1 MTGVTQ
7 FRLGDLAT
15 GPLSLH
21 LVPDEAARAGL
32 ALRLGLEGLPKL
44 EARLEVRP
52 WLDGCEVRGRFQG
65 QVIQVCGLSLEA
77 FSQPIAGDIDLR
89 LVPEGSPNLP
99 AETGDGEVE
108 ISLESPD
115 PPDVLEGDA
124 VDVEAI
130 LEEHLALAI
139 DPFPRRSDAV
149 FDWTAGPDTTSP
161 FAALDRL
168 KDRRP

>member
-1 MTGVTQ
+1 MTGSTQ
-7 FRLGDLAT
+7 FRLGDLAA

-21 LVPDEAARAGL
+21 LVPGEVERAGL

-44 EARLEVRP
+44 VAHLEVRP
-52 WLDGCEVRGRFQG
+52 WLDGCEVRGRFEG
-65 QVIQVCGLSLEA
+65 EVIQVCGLSLEA
-77 FSQPIAGDIDLR
+77 FSQPISGDIDLR

-99 AETGDGEVE
+99 AEAGDGEVE

-115 PPDVLEGDA
+115 PPDVLDGDA

-139 DPFPRRSDAV
+139 DPFPRRPDAV
-149 FDWTAGPDTTSP
+149 FDWNSGPDTTSP
-161 FAALDRL
+161 FAALNAL

>member
-1 MTGVTQ
+1 MTGATQ
-7 FRLGDLAT
+7 FRLGDLAA

-21 LVPDEAARAGL
+21 LVPDEAARAAL

-52 WLDGCEVRGRFQG
+52 WLDGCEVRGGFQG
-65 QVIQVCGLSLEA
+65 EVIQVCGVSLEP
-77 FSQPIAGDIDLR
+77 FSQPVAGVIDLR

-99 AETGDGEVE
+99 VEISDGEVE
-108 ISLESPD
+108 ISLDSPD

-124 VDVEAI
+124 VDVVAI

-161 FAALDRL
+161 FAALNAL
-168 KDRRP
+168 KERRP